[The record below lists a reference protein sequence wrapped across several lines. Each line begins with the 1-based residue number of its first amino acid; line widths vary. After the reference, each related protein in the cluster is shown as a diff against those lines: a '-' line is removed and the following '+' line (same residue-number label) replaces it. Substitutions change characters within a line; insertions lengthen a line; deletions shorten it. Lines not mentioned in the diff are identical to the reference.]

1 MVIVICVST
10 IFSYFYQSSP
20 RLRLQQFDI
29 RLENESRVGTPIRR
43 YLPVSNCPGFLQNSF
58 KMTTGSVM
66 SERRQKRTKTNTLE
80 CQMTHSDLKQVN
92 IITSGSPQPW
102 ASSLHWTILLL
113 FYALFLQ
120 WSMIATESKSPFPL
134 SKSPILS
141 AQTIILCAP
150 TQCSFVSHTRIC
162 KPCSPLFLSCFV
174 VTDWDAGLT
183 QNISPFYS
191 LCTPEK

>member
-134 SKSPILS
+134 SKSPHFKRSNYYFVCSNSMFLRISHSHL
-141 AQTIILCAP
+141 QTVFS
-150 TQCSFVSHTRIC
+150 SFFE
-162 KPCSPLFLSCFV
+162 LFCC
-174 VTDWDAGLT
+174 D
-183 QNISPFYS
+183 
-191 LCTPEK
+191 